1 MKNPF
6 HHRPHGQERTADD
19 PQRHKESKPEQL
31 TEAEQKELVQ
41 LVRKY
46 KQSWFLRR
54 RMIVKRVLKA
64 YEFFKG
70 NHFISFDPESFQWF
84 DAVEATFG
92 GDNAEDEAQNLYQ
105 FATNFYQMLGFAF
118 VAALSTQ
125 MPKTRFLPENAERE
139 EDIATARAASRIQE
153 IIERQNKIKSL
164 QKQGLLFLW
173 MSGCYFRHTRYVV
186 DGDRAGTH
194 KEPVVQVQSVTL
206 MPARYACSNCA
217 HVVPAQEST
226 SEALRHGENP
236 VGESEEFRSAT
247 VPAKSILNV
256 QEKPS
261 ALHKNMLES
270 NIRCPRCGTS
280 LSDHDF
286 YPAETAEIPV
296 AAQSADVPNGMVAMT
311 LYSPLMVDSAPYA
324 KNLRETPILNVDE
337 EVDLSSL
344 RASYPEQW
352 ESLKGALGP
361 MLSEAQNERMARQM
375 IYSEEGSQSS
385 FMQDMMPTLS
395 RTWIQPW
402 AFNAVEDKNTAI
414 KLKQI
419 FPRGCLLVNVG
430 DLFLEAREARL
441 TDEWTWAG
449 TVQETFGLYP
459 PAVGDAAIPVQE
471 RINDASN
478 ITHEYMNRIAAGIVL
493 YNSNLIDGEAFHGK
507 SMAPG
512 MLNGVKMKQTASA
525 MGNRLEDAIVQIKA
539 EIDANIYSYQQQLVF
554 TAQLIS
560 GTPPQVFGG
569 AGDPHIE
576 TKGGQE
582 QQLSTAMGKLSLFW
596 DNIREEHAQAA
607 EAAVEC
613 AQANMTDD
621 LISVIADQTGEYR
634 NQYVRLD
641 ELQGSVHAL
650 PETDQGFPMSAAEM
664 RDFWMNMIQQAE
676 RNPFAQAVME
686 DPGNQ
691 EQAAQT
697 IGVPGLVVPG
707 RDMRNKVLRILDMLM
722 EQKPVAAGPLHPQ
735 TGKSMIELPS
745 IQPDKTLDDMDV
757 IVKTVRH
764 WAQKNFDK
772 QHESPDGFRN
782 VVLYYKLAVQYGFEQ
797 AQKQQPP
804 SSQPNP
810 APPPKSRMELRGSAG
825 KKS

>member
-1 MKNPF
+1 
-6 HHRPHGQERTADD
+6 
-19 PQRHKESKPEQL
+19 
-31 TEAEQKELVQ
+31 
-41 LVRKY
+41 
-46 KQSWFLRR
+46 
-54 RMIVKRVLKA
+54 
-64 YEFFKG
+64 
-70 NHFISFDPESFQWF
+70 
-84 DAVEATFG
+84 
-92 GDNAEDEAQNLYQ
+92 
-105 FATNFYQMLGFAF
+105 
-118 VAALSTQ
+118 
-125 MPKTRFLPENAERE
+125 
-139 EDIATARAASRIQE
+139 
-153 IIERQNKIKSL
+153 
-164 QKQGLLFLW
+164 
-173 MSGCYFRHTRYVV
+173 
-186 DGDRAGTH
+186 
-194 KEPVVQVQSVTL
+194 
-206 MPARYACSNCA
+206 
-217 HVVPAQEST
+217 
-226 SEALRHGENP
+226 
-236 VGESEEFRSAT
+236 
-247 VPAKSILNV
+247 
-256 QEKPS
+256 
-261 ALHKNMLES
+261 
-270 NIRCPRCGTS
+270 
-280 LSDHDF
+280 
-286 YPAETAEIPV
+286 
-296 AAQSADVPNGMVAMT
+296 MVAMT

-352 ESLKGALGP
+352 ESLKGSLGP

-385 FMQDMMPTLS
+385 FIQDMMPTLS

-402 AFNAVEDKNTAI
+402 AFNAVDDKNTAL
-414 KLKQI
+414 KLKEI

-430 DLFLEAREARL
+430 DLFLEARDARL

-607 EAAVEC
+607 EVAVEC

-650 PETDQGFPMSAAEM
+650 PETDQGFPMSASEM

-676 RNPFAQAVME
+676 KNPFAQSVME
-686 DPGNQ
+686 DPANQ

-697 IGVPGLVVPG
+697 VGVPGLVVPG
-707 RDMRNKVLRILDMLM
+707 RDMRNKVLRILDVLM

-735 TGKSMIELPS
+735 TGKSLIELPS

-772 QHESPDGFRN
+772 QHEAPDGFRN
-782 VVLYYKLAVQYGFEQ
+782 VVLYYKLAVQYGTEQ

-804 SSQPNP
+804 
-810 APPPKSRMELRGSAG
+810 APPPRPQHG
-825 KKS
+825 